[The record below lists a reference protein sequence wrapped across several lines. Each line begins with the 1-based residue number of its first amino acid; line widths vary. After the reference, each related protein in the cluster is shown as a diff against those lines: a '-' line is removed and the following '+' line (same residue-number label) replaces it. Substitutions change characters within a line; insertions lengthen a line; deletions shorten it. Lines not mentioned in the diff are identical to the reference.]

1 MQRPIYQFAWD
12 AAKARRNQAKHGVTF
27 KQAMGVLHDPLALT
41 IYDEDHSDQEE
52 RWITLG
58 RAENGQYLVVVHTF
72 QHTGPR
78 DVAVRIISARK
89 ADKDEVND
97 YLNTPR

>member
-1 MQRPIYQFAWD
+1 MSRVIYQFAWD
-12 AAKARRNQAKHGVTF
+12 ASKGRSNEAKHGVTF
-27 KQAMGVLHDPLALT
+27 KQAMRVLHDPLALT
-41 IYDEDHSDQEE
+41 IFDEEHSDQEE

-58 RAENGQYLVVVHTF
+58 RVEDGPYLVVVHTF
-72 QHTGPR
+72 QHIGPV

-89 ADKDEVND
+89 ANRDEIND